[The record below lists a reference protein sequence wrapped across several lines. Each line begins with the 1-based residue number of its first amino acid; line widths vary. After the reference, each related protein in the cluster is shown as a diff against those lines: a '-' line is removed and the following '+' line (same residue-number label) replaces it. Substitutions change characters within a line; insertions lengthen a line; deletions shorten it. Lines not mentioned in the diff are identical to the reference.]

1 MMNKTRNFTKVGTLY
16 LIANVFEKAT
26 AFFLLPILTRL
37 LSTTDYGITST
48 YQSYLDIL
56 GVIIGLS
63 LTNSL
68 RGAIVDYKDSL
79 NEYLSSILF
88 LETLSSLAF
97 TILIVFVGR
106 FVFPNQYHI
115 LVVICPV
122 HAFASIIISGL
133 SLKCMLE
140 GRYILRTILSV
151 APPFISIFTSI
162 ILIKSMSDN
171 LYLGRV
177 FGMFS
182 VYAVFGI
189 ICYCGIMIRGRGAL
203 YVKDSLPLIFHGLSL
218 IVLHQMDRIML
229 TSLYS
234 AAETGIYS
242 VAYSFGTISLAFV
255 TAMND
260 VWVPWFYSKMNTLE
274 YDSINKVGR
283 IFNWTCVLLS
293 LGVMLLSPDVMKLFT
308 NSSYWSGIPVVAIL
322 VVGNYFYAICTLP
335 INVLYYTKKTKM
347 IATSSVIAMILNLV
361 LNWLLIPKYGAMGA
375 SVATIASYLTL
386 FALQYISGRAK
397 QRELFEI
404 TSFFLPLFVV
414 IVSAVITTLTLDHC
428 LIRWGIVFA
437 STGCFLFVGI
447 KKWNIIEL
455 VKNR

>member
-177 FGMFS
+177 FGM
-182 VYAVFGI
+182 Y
-189 ICYCGIMIRGRGAL
+189 
-203 YVKDSLPLIFHGLSL
+203 
-218 IVLHQMDRIML
+218 
-229 TSLYS
+229 
-234 AAETGIYS
+234 
-242 VAYSFGTISLAFV
+242 
-255 TAMND
+255 
-260 VWVPWFYSKMNTLE
+260 
-274 YDSINKVGR
+274 
-283 IFNWTCVLLS
+283 
-293 LGVMLLSPDVMKLFT
+293 
-308 NSSYWSGIPVVAIL
+308 
-322 VVGNYFYAICTLP
+322 
-335 INVLYYTKKTKM
+335 
-347 IATSSVIAMILNLV
+347 
-361 LNWLLIPKYGAMGA
+361 
-375 SVATIASYLTL
+375 
-386 FALQYISGRAK
+386 SGRTERVK
-397 QRELFEI
+397 MEFDNSL
-404 TSFFLPLFVV
+404 SGVV
-414 IVSAVITTLTLDHC
+414 IDKFGKDVNIVKTGAKKFLVIENVNVSKQFFGWIFGLGEGAK
-428 LIRWGIVFA
+428 IVGPQ
-437 STGCFLFVGI
+437 SVVDEMNEEMMKRLGLE
-447 KKWNIIEL
+447 KK
-455 VKNR
+455 